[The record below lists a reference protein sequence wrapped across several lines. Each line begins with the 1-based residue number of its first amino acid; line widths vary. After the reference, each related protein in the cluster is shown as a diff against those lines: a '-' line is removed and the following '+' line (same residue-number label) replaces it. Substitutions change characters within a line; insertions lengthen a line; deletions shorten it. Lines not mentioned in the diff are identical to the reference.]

1 MHVSPYSDS
10 IVFSYKLIFFTSFRA
25 TFNLLQDSCGTGWP
39 TTPLYRQK
47 LGLIHIYDLQ
57 PQLIFQCL
65 KQNKESQFKQT
76 HLNVP
81 WRFSGVSLRFLFSV
95 SEIHRYLA
103 MRDGEKLLQLFP
115 EKIILAFNQTSPKQS
130 RDHWGRAGTC
140 SDCVWLPLANC
151 MLPTVILQTSGMI
164 GILLVPEQVRTW

>member
-1 MHVSPYSDS
+1 MHVSSYSAI
-10 IVFSYKLIFFTSFRA
+10 IVFSYKLIFFTSFWA

-47 LGLIHIYDLQ
+47 LGPIHIYDLQ

-81 WRFSGVSLRFLFSV
+81 RRFSGVSLGFLFSV
-95 SEIHRYLA
+95 SGIHRFLA
-103 MRDGEKLLQLFP
+103 IRDGEKLLQLFP
-115 EKIILAFNQTSPKQS
+115 EEIILASTKQVLS
-130 RDHWGRAGTC
+130 KAETNEAELAHAVT
-140 SDCVWLPLANC
+140 VWLPLANC
-151 MLPTVILQTSGMI
+151 MLPTVILQVSGMI
-164 GILLVPEQVRTW
+164 GILLVPEQVRTC